1 MTYISTYSDEKSK
14 NSSLTQDK
22 INSCILALH
31 EAIDTYEEDKTVQS
45 YGHFVYD
52 GAYYTGKRIATDAP
66 VYDEPVLIYID
77 SSTRIKIG
85 TITAEGN
92 TGYLYCS
99 IPMLYSYE
107 DSFTDIL
114 SNTTEEYA
122 SEWSTTDEPPQDDV
136 EETDTDYSK
145 TTDVYTDSGV
155 LKDITYTK
163 YEVERETREVE
174 DDDEETHT
182 EYRYVGTVTV
192 LHYTLLEYTR
202 NIDMS
207 KVDMHIDMKYLKRS

>member
-1 MTYISTYSDEKSK
+1 MTYISTYSNEKSK

-31 EAIDTYEEDKTVQS
+31 EAIDTYEEDSTVQS

-52 GAYYTGKRIATDAP
+52 GAYYTGKRVATDPP
-66 VYDEPVLIYID
+66 VYDEPVLVYID
-77 SSTRIKIG
+77 DSTRIKIG
-85 TITAEGN
+85 TIVGEGE

-107 DSFTDIL
+107 DSFTDII
-114 SNTTEEYA
+114 SNTTEEYT
-122 SEWSTTDEPPQDDV
+122 SEWSVTDEPPQDDV

-145 TTDVYTDSGV
+145 ETDVYTDSGT
-155 LKDITYTK
+155 LKDITYTS

-174 DDDEETHT
+174 DSDDEAHT